1 MKRNTSHRMLILAA
15 LRRGEKITPLDAWE
29 RWGCYRLG
37 ARVYELRRAGIPI
50 DVEIWF
56 KMIRHNKTRFACYS
70 LKPEFRSLTPDFSR
84 LSPSKPR
91 KSPNKALPRDSETGQ
106 FKSANNPLTKEVA
119 VRARVLYRE
128 GAVLRQV
135 YQEFPDTSQWDIY
148 TDLKEQGLLRHRGQR
163 KDSERQLAF
172 SELGDR

>member
-1 MKRNTSHRMLILAA
+1 MRRNTSHRLLILAA
-15 LRRGEKITPLDAWE
+15 LRDGFEITPWNAVEYWNC
-29 RWGCYRLG
+29 WRLG
-37 ARVYELRRAGIPI
+37 ARVYELRRMGIPI
-50 DVEIWF
+50 VDLN
-56 KMIRHNKTRFACYS
+56 KGTKTRFARYF
-70 LKPEFRSLTPDFSR
+70 LKPEFRNLAPDFSR

-91 KSPNKALPRDSETGQ
+91 KSSDKVLPRDSDTGR
-106 FKSANNPLTKEVA
+106 FKPLNNPLTKEVA
-119 VRARVLYRE
+119 ARARMLYRE

-148 TDLKEQGLLRHRGQR
+148 KDLKQQGLLRHRGQR